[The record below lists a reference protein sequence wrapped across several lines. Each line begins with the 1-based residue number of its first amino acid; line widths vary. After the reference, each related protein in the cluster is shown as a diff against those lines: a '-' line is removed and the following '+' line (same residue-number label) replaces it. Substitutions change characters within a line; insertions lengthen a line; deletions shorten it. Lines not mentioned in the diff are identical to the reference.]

1 MKRTSILADESVLL
15 ELKHLAK
22 QEGRPVSELVR
33 EALATYCAQ
42 PRPKKTLGFV
52 GAGRSGRKDVS
63 RRDEELLR
71 KGLGRKI

>member
-1 MKRTSILADESVLL
+1 MKRTTILADESVLL

-22 QEGRPVSELVR
+22 QEDRPVSELVR
-33 EALATYCAQ
+33 EALANYCAQ
-42 PRPKKTLGFV
+42 PRPQRKLGFV

-63 RRDEELLR
+63 GRDEEILH